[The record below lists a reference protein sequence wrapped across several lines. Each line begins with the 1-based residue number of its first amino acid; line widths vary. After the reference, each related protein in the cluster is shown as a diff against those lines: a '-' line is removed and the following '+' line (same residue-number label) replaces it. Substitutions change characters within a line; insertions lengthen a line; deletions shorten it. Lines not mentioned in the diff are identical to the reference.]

1 VGGIGVKVA
10 ALALFALLAWRLEV
24 WTDRGAVKHRARP
37 FAQ

>member
-1 VGGIGVKVA
+1 V
-10 ALALFALLAWRLEV
+10 FALLAWRLEV